1 MGDFVLPADVGECPE
16 ASEVKVVQLLFVTS
30 VGSPALAAEREGGED
45 YWSVNFK
52 FGSKV
57 NSSPL
62 PNCLPEPPKRT
73 ASCAGFGN
81 SVADRD
87 IYVSRE

>member
-1 MGDFVLPADVGECPE
+1 M
-16 ASEVKVVQLLFVTS
+16 VQLLFMTS
-30 VGSPALAAEREGGED
+30 VGSPGLAAEQEGGED
-45 YWSVNFK
+45 HCSVNFE
-52 FGSKV
+52 FGGKV

-81 SVADRD
+81 SVADLD